1 MKAPSRILFVISV
14 RMSMKGI
21 WLKSPC
27 VSSGAGE
34 IVSSSHGQVQLNGAQ
49 LNPVQQQT
57 QMSHQ
62 QMPTPNMAV
71 SNNTRLLA
79 HTLENRKR
87 VLQTLIREKADT
99 LV

>member
-1 MKAPSRILFVISV
+1 
-14 RMSMKGI
+14 MKGI

-71 SNNTRLLA
+71 SNNTISRATAFFVIDLY
-79 HTLENRKR
+79 LE
-87 VLQTLIREKADT
+87 
-99 LV
+99 LVGY